1 MVVECWTFTAD
12 VELDT
17 ALRGNAEGWLWR
29 LTLVALSR
37 THKFSLAFS
46 TMRSCGR
53 EGELFVSLRT
63 KSLRSSAVWDANCVV
78 SGLYLISPSPA
89 KSRRNGQMKKNL
101 HSIRALFIYSFHKRF
116 LNNFN
121 TSLISLKRGFRASL
135 WKKKDLFFFQKCSC
149 KTYSLSL
156 PLLYRFFKGPFG
168 WRWKKK
174 RYRSLHALLWDKII
188 STHTVHEYGTIHK
201 WHTLNTC
208 FANLQSPPSSFFF
221 LCLAFPLASP
231 RHNYS
236 FI

>member
-101 HSIRALFIYSFHKRF
+101 HSIRALFIYSFQKRF

-135 WKKKDLFFFQKCSC
+135 WKKKIYFFFRNVLVKLTHWASLFFTDSSKAPLGDDEKRRGTDHSMHYCETKS
-149 KTYSLSL
+149 YL
-156 PLLYRFFKGPFG
+156 PIQFMNT
-168 WRWKKK
+168 
-174 RYRSLHALLWDKII
+174 ALF
-188 STHTVHEYGTIHK
+188 TNGT
-201 WHTLNTC
+201 L
-208 FANLQSPPSSFFF
+208 
-221 LCLAFPLASP
+221 
-231 RHNYS
+231 
-236 FI
+236 

>member
-12 VELDT
+12 VE
-17 ALRGNAEGWLWR
+17 LRGNAEGWLWR

-101 HSIRALFIYSFHKRF
+101 HSIRALFIYSFHKRS
-116 LNNFN
+116 LNNFS

-135 WKKKDLFFFQKCSC
+135 WKKKRFIFFSEMF
-149 KTYSLSL
+149 LWN
-156 PLLYRFFKGPFG
+156 LL
-168 WRWKKK
+168 
-174 RYRSLHALLWDKII
+174 
-188 STHTVHEYGTIHK
+188 TE
-201 WHTLNTC
+201 
-208 FANLQSPPSSFFF
+208 PPSSSQILQRPLWVTMKKEEVPITPCIIVRQNHIYPYSSWIRHYSRMAHSKYLFCKPSISSF
-221 LCLAFPLASP
+221 LLFLPLPRLPSGFSSP
-231 RHNYS
+231 
-236 FI
+236 